1 MSGLLDKANTASQAN
16 DEAAAA
22 APAPVKAEPAAATPT
37 AAAPPVAP
45 GDSSLPTILSTVGG
59 VGFFVGLLLALQG
72 GFVPFYISWAVLFG
86 AAGAVIMSDKVQ
98 GEVNTAKAGGAVAV
112 ALMIALVPFI
122 AGALGPS
129 SDSLVISEFSLDE
142 DNDRLSFKVR
152 GSFNEA
158 TVTIDTSPMCNGSEG
173 VETVWEETVTSNGDF
188 VTVKPML
195 EDFYCGNAY
204 DDQNNV
210 LRTYTIKVSD
220 GDLEDTFELDAA
232 DMTRSPQD
240 SGVRIAPVFTTSNN
254 AQTSQTTTT
263 FEGITIDVMVGLL
276 PSAHSHIEG
285 ADHTP
290 SSDLRTV
297 SGDYTITLNV
307 KKGARTVWSHPVI
320 TVDGLSATWSSEVSG
335 GKSGDTNGWI
345 SLSGTTQGDLQEYVA
360 KSHIEYENG
369 PYTFEVVLDMGLSSG
384 GMVLTDDD
392 VCWDLDFEEGNNGD
406 YNSGWSADVC

>member
-22 APAPVKAEPAAATPT
+22 APAPVKAAPAAAAP
-37 AAAPPVAP
+37 AADP
-45 GDSSLPTILSTVGG
+45 GESNLPTILSTVGG

-86 AAGAVIMSDKVQ
+86 AAGAVVMSDKVQ
-98 GEVNTAKAGGAVAV
+98 GEVNAAKAGGAVAV

-158 TVTIDTSPMCNGSEG
+158 SVTIDTSPMCDGSEG

-210 LRTYTIKVSD
+210 LRTYTIKASD

-240 SGVRIAPVFTTSNN
+240 SGVKIAPVFKTTTSN
-254 AQTSQTTTT
+254 QQTTTS

>member
-16 DEAAAA
+16 NEAAAA
-22 APAPVKAEPAAATPT
+22 APAPVKAEPV
-37 AAAPPVAP
+37 AAAPAAAP
-45 GDSSLPTILSTVGG
+45 GESSLPTILSTVGG

-112 ALMIALVPFI
+112 GLMIALVPFI

-158 TVTIDTSPMCNGSEG
+158 TVTIDTSPMCDGSEG

-210 LRTYTIKVSD
+210 LRTYTIKASD

-232 DMTRSPQD
+232 DMTRSPED
-240 SGVRIAPVFTTSNN
+240 SGVRIAPVFSSDGTNPDGTTKN
-254 AQTSQTTTT
+254 T

-297 SGDYTITLNV
+297 SGDYTITLNI
-307 KKGARTVWSHPVI
+307 KKGTSTVWSHPVI
-320 TVDGLSATWSSEVSG
+320 TVDGLSATWSSQVSG

-345 SLSGTTQGDLQEYVA
+345 SLGGTTQGDLQEYVD
-360 KSHIEYENG
+360 KSDINYENG
-369 PYTFEVVLDMGLSSG
+369 DYTFEVVLDMGLSSG
-384 GMVLTDDD
+384 GVVLTDDD
-392 VCWDLDFEEGNNGD
+392 VCWDLDFEDNSGN
-406 YNSGWSADVC
+406 YNSAWSADVC

>member
-16 DEAAAA
+16 ETAAA
-22 APAPVKAEPAAATPT
+22 APAPVKVEPTPAAIAP
-37 AAAPPVAP
+37 AAPA
-45 GDSSLPTILSTVGG
+45 DENALPTILSTVGG
-59 VGFFVGLLLALQG
+59 VGFLVGLLLALQG
-72 GFVPFYISWAVLFG
+72 GFVPFFISWAVLFG
-86 AAGAVIMSDKVQ
+86 AAGALIMSDKVQ

-112 ALMIALVPFI
+112 ALMIALVPFV

-129 SDSLVISEFSLDE
+129 NDSLVISEFSLDE

-158 TVTIDTSPMCNGSEG
+158 TVTIDTSPMCNGEQG
-173 VETVWEETVTSNGDF
+173 VETVWENTVSLDGDF
-188 VTVKPML
+188 VMVKPML
-195 EDFYCGNAY
+195 ENFYCGNAY
-204 DDQNNV
+204 DAQNNV
-210 LRTYTIKVSD
+210 LRTYTIKASD

-240 SGVRIAPVFTTSNN
+240 SGVRIAPVFSSDGTNPDGTTKN
-254 AQTSQTTTT
+254 T

-307 KKGARTVWSHPVI
+307 KKGASTVWTHPVI
-320 TVDGLSATWSSEVSG
+320 TVDGLSATWSSPVSG

-360 KSHIEYENG
+360 KSQIDYDNG

-384 GMVLTDDD
+384 GVVLTDDD
-392 VCWDLDFEEGNNGD
+392 VCWDLDFEEGNNGK

>member
-16 DEAAAA
+16 ETAAA
-22 APAPVKAEPAAATPT
+22 APAPVKVEPTPAAIEPAAPADEN
-37 AAAPPVAP
+37 A
-45 GDSSLPTILSTVGG
+45 LPTILSTVGG
-59 VGFFVGLLLALQG
+59 VGFLVGLLLALQG
-72 GFVPFYISWAVLFG
+72 GFVPFFISWAVLFG
-86 AAGAVIMSDKVQ
+86 AAGALIMSDKVQ

-112 ALMIALVPFI
+112 ALMIALVPFV

-129 SDSLVISEFSLDE
+129 NDSLVISEFSLDE

-152 GSFNEA
+152 GNFNEA
-158 TVTIDTSPMCNGSEG
+158 TVTIDTSPMCNGEQG
-173 VETVWEETVTSNGDF
+173 VETVWENTVSLDGDF
-188 VTVKPML
+188 VMVKPML
-195 EDFYCGNAY
+195 ENFYCGNAY
-204 DDQNNV
+204 DAQNNV
-210 LRTYTIKVSD
+210 LRTYTIKASD

-240 SGVRIAPVFTTSNN
+240 SGVKIAPVFKTTTSG
-254 AQTSQTTTT
+254 TTTT
-263 FEGITIDVMVGLL
+263 TSFEGITIDVMVGLL

-307 KKGARTVWSHPVI
+307 KKGTSTVWTHPVI
-320 TVDGLSATWSSEVSG
+320 TVDGLSATWSSPVSG

-345 SLSGTTQGDLQEYVA
+345 SLSGTTQGDLQEYVD
-360 KSHIEYENG
+360 KSDINYENG
-369 PYTFEVVLDMGLSSG
+369 KYTFEVVLDMGLSSG
-384 GMVLTDDD
+384 GVVLTDDD
-392 VCWDLDFEEGNNGD
+392 VCWDLDFEEGNNGN

>member
-22 APAPVKAEPAAATPT
+22 AAAPAPVKAEPAAATPA
-37 AAAPPVAP
+37 AAAPAASP
-45 GDSSLPTILSTVGG
+45 GESSLPTILSTVGG

-204 DDQNNV
+204 DAQNHV
-210 LRTYTIKVSD
+210 LRTYTIVASD

-232 DMTRSPQD
+232 DMTRSPLD
-240 SGVRIAPVFTTSNN
+240 SGVKIAPVFKTTTSN
-254 AQTSQTTTT
+254 QQTTTS

-307 KKGARTVWSHPVI
+307 KKGASTVWSHPVI
-320 TVDGLSATWSSEVSG
+320 TVDGLSATWSSQVSG

-345 SLSGTTQGDLQEYVA
+345 SLSGTTQGDLQEYVD
-360 KSHIEYENG
+360 KSDINYENG
-369 PYTFEVVLDMGLSSG
+369 DYTFEVVLDMGLSSG
-384 GMVLTDDD
+384 GVVLTDDD
-392 VCWDLDFEEGNNGD
+392 VCWDLDFEDNSGN